1 MRNPLLQGGIRV
13 SQHVTQRAVQRVAP
27 ENGIACRQDTVVRDP
42 FYEEVPKFFG
52 MSLKE
57 LYSAKHP
64 AAWVEFE
71 RGEISE
77 EILVSKFFRDS
88 RAFNSEGMKLAMVSP
103 SLCMPTM
110 QRNSKVPSSVQ
121 SCV

>member
-1 MRNPLLQGGIRV
+1 M
-13 SQHVTQRAVQRVAP
+13 
-27 ENGIACRQDTVVRDP
+27 DP

-57 LYSAKHP
+57 LYSMKHP
-64 AAWVEFE
+64 TAWVEFE

-88 RAFNSEGMKLAMVSP
+88 RAFDSEGMKLAMVSP
-103 SLCMPTM
+103 SFVHAISLRILKLPFF
-110 QRNSKVPSSVQ
+110 VQ
-121 SCV
+121 SCA